1 VSRLTQPQ
9 KKQQQLLLQLKHCGQ
24 RLDQQL
30 SVNHRTQPGALV
42 VAGGMTLLSLDAH
55 DLAFSFLGSWQ

>member
-1 VSRLTQPQ
+1 
-9 KKQQQLLLQLKHCGQ
+9 LLLQLKHCGQ

-30 SVNHRTQPGALV
+30 SVNHCTPHGDLAA
-42 VAGGMTLLSLDAH
+42 AGGMTLLSLDAH

>member
-1 VSRLTQPQ
+1 
-9 KKQQQLLLQLKHCGQ
+9 
-24 RLDQQL
+24 L